1 MYVYARW
8 ARMVV
13 TIIPYNNAI
22 YTQGYNNYYYYRTI
36 RLIYAKSLNAFI
48 NI

>member
-13 TIIPYNNAI
+13 TIIPYKTVF
-22 YTQGYNNYYYYRTI
+22 TQGFNNYYYYGTI

>member
-8 ARMVV
+8 ARNVV
-13 TIIPYNNAI
+13 TIIPYNAI
-22 YTQGYNNYYYYRTI
+22 FTQGYNNYHYYRTI

>member
-13 TIIPYNNAI
+13 TIIPYNTI
-22 YTQGYNNYYYYRTI
+22 FTQGYNNYYYYGTI
-36 RLIYAKSLNAFI
+36 RLIYAKSLNTFI